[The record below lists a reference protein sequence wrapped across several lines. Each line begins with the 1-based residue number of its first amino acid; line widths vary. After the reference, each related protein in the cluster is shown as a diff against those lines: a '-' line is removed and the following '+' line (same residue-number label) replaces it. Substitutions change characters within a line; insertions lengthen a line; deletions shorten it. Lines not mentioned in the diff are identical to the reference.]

1 MKFRV
6 FLFSMSPILL
16 IGGLNQATMTAE
28 AEASTETT
36 LEFIPND
43 ANGGNP
49 VVPGKGP
56 EERERIYPE
65 KADGSFTNGSLRIE
79 HVPAIRFGQQKIS
92 SKIEYYQ
99 VLWGSGTVGE
109 DETKVKIP
117 SFAQVTDERGIQSSW
132 KLTVHQE
139 KAFQNT
145 KNEKNTLENT
155 RIEIHEG
162 QLFNTVEPDATVL
175 VSGVLGLSDSKP
187 VDIPVGAKGN
197 ALEVMA
203 TKEAKT
209 TDGSKTSI
217 VFASSKDYDNDAT
230 FYGAEKQETLSIDHG
245 GLKLRT
251 PGKDKKEK
259 ATYSANLIWT
269 LTDSI

>member
-1 MKFRV
+1 M
-6 FLFSMSPILL
+6 
-16 IGGLNQATMTAE
+16 NQSVTTDA

-56 EERERIYPE
+56 EERARIYPE
-65 KADGSFTNGSLRIE
+65 KTDGSFTNGSLRIE

-99 VLWGSGTVGE
+99 ALWGSGTVGE

-132 KLTVHQE
+132 ELTVYQE

-145 KNEKNTLENT
+145 KNDKNTLENT

-162 QLFNTVEPDATVL
+162 QLFNTVEPDASVL
-175 VSGVLGLSDSKP
+175 VSGVLGLDASNA
-187 VDIPVGAKGN
+187 VDIPVGVKGN
-197 ALEVMA
+197 AIKVMA
-203 TKEAKT
+203 TKEGKT

-217 VFASSKDYDNDAT
+217 VFASAKDYDNDAT
-230 FYGAEKQETLSIDHG
+230 FYAAEKQAALSIDHSG
-245 GLKLRT
+245 IQLRT

>member
-1 MKFRV
+1 MTVRV
-6 FLFSMSPILL
+6 CLFSAATMFM
-16 IGGLNQATMTAE
+16 IGGIHQSFVPAAAE
-28 AEASTETT
+28 TSTETT

-49 VVPGKGP
+49 VIPGKGP
-56 EERERIYPE
+56 DEKARIYPE
-65 KADGSFTNGSLRIE
+65 TTDGSYTNGALRIE
-79 HVPAIRFGQQKIS
+79 HIPSIRFGQQKIS

-99 VLWGSGTVGE
+99 ALWTMGTVGE
-109 DETKVKIP
+109 EETKVKIP
-117 SFAQVTDERGIQSSW
+117 TFAQVTDERGIQSSW
-132 KLTVHQE
+132 KLTVYQE

-145 KNEKNTLENT
+145 KNEKNVLENT

-162 QLFNTVEPDATVL
+162 QLFNTVEPDASVL
-175 VSGVLGLSDSKP
+175 VSGVLGLSPAKP

-197 ALEVMA
+197 ALQVMA
-203 TKEAKT
+203 TKEGKD
-209 TDGSKTSI
+209 TDGSKTSV
-217 VFASSKDYDNDAT
+217 VFASPTDYDNEAT
-230 FYGAEKQETLSIDHG
+230 FYAKEKQETLLNDHG

-259 ATYSANLIWT
+259 ATYSANLVWT